1 MQDLN
6 RNKQTVRCLYDDVL
20 SGHRLALADELFAA
34 GLPALAADFRAAL
47 TDLISAFPD
56 IHYTVLDLVAEGD
69 RVAVRWQWTGTHR
82 APFRSFAPTQA
93 AVTDAGM
100 AIFTF
105 SDGRIAG
112 VELQTDRL
120 GFLQQLG
127 VVPSVAALSVP
138 APVLDTRRAPTGVYL
153 VDTFLVPAAA
163 RSEFETAMRRNRE
176 YIRTLEGFR
185 GDAVLVRKQG
195 EAFDIATI
203 AVWDS
208 PAAIA
213 QAKDQVAAFYQRIG
227 FDMPAAI
234 LRWGVTLQRTIC
246 EAPPALQ

>member
-1 MQDLN
+1 MEDLN
-6 RNKQTVRCLYDDVL
+6 RNKQTVRALYDDVL
-20 SGHRLALADELFAA
+20 SGHRLALADELFARE
-34 GLPALAADFRAAL
+34 LPALAADFRVAL
-47 TDLISAFPD
+47 AELISAFPD

-69 RVAVRWQWTGTHR
+69 RVAVRFQWTGTHS
-82 APFRSFAPTQA
+82 APFGGFAPTQA
-93 AVTDAGM
+93 TVSAAGM

-105 SDGRIAG
+105 SGGRIAG

-127 VVPSVAALSVP
+127 VVPPTTALRMP
-138 APVLDTRRAPTGVYL
+138 ASVLDTRRAPTGVYL
-153 VDTFLVPAAA
+153 IDTFMVPAAVRA
-163 RSEFETAMRRNRE
+163 EFETAMRRNRE

-195 EAFDIATI
+195 GAFDIATI

-227 FDMPAAI
+227 FDMPATIA
-234 LRWGVTLQRTIC
+234 RWGVTLQRTLC
-246 EAPPALQ
+246 EAPLGLQ

>member
-1 MQDLN
+1 MEDLN
-6 RNKQTVRCLYDDVL
+6 RNQQTVRSLYDDVL
-20 SGHRLALADELFAA
+20 SGHRLALADDLFSPEHPAA
-34 GLPALAADFRAAL
+34 AADFRAAL
-47 TDLISAFPD
+47 AELISAFPD
-56 IHYTVLDLVAEGD
+56 IHYTVLDLVAEGE
-69 RVAVRWQWTGTHR
+69 RVAVRFQWTGTNR
-82 APFRSFAPTQA
+82 APFRGFAPTQA
-93 AVTDAGM
+93 PVTAAGM
-100 AIFTF
+100 AIFTL
-105 SDGRIAG
+105 SGGRIAG

-127 VVPSVAALSVP
+127 IVPTIAALRVP
-138 APVLDTRRAPTGVYL
+138 APVLDTRLAPAGVYL
-153 VDTFLVPAAA
+153 IDTFQVPAAV

-185 GDAVLVRKQG
+185 GDAVLLRQQG
-195 EAFDIATI
+195 ESFDIATI

-213 QAKDQVAAFYQRIG
+213 KAKEQVAAFYQRIG

-234 LRWGVTLQRTIC
+234 ARWGVTLERTIC